1 MRAMVDSA
9 AMYFGEVLR
18 RSSLQP
24 PSKLNEAMLF
34 TSNGSWLRPVLPSD
48 RPVSR
53 NHSINRMHCFF
64 IFVQM
69 QEANWFDL
77 GVWQAVTAS
86 EVAGERGPHSQ
97 GNVYRAFC
105 PIFQPAQRGLGE
117 DFSAHN
123 DLAEVQPPTMT
134 RN

>member
-9 AMYFGEVLR
+9 AMYFEEVLR

-53 NHSINRMHCFF
+53 NHSINRVHCFF

-69 QEANWFDL
+69 HEANWVEL
-77 GVWQAVTAS
+77 GVWRVVTAW
-86 EVAGERGPHSQ
+86 EVAAERAPHPPRNVAGP
-97 GNVYRAFC
+97 FW
-105 PIFQPAQRGLGE
+105 
-117 DFSAHN
+117 
-123 DLAEVQPPTMT
+123 
-134 RN
+134 

>member
-1 MRAMVDSA
+1 MRAMVDSE

-18 RSSLQP
+18 RGSLQP

-69 QEANWFDL
+69 HEANWFDL
-77 GVWQAVTAS
+77 GVWRVVTAC
-86 EVAGERGPHSQ
+86 EGAGERGPQSPR
-97 GNVYRAFC
+97 NVAGPCC
-105 PIFQPAQRGLGE
+105 PIFGPAQKGVRGNC
-117 DFSAHN
+117 SAHN
-123 DLAEVQPPTMT
+123 VRAYVH
-134 RN
+134 